1 MHLGEGGKPVAYNI
15 LIVDDSQTMRKVIRK
30 AVVLSGFQMG
40 ECWEAGEG
48 REALALLQSQAVDL
62 ILTDFNMP
70 GMTGLEMIRELKKDE
85 KKGRIPVVMITTQSN
100 EWVVQEGKSLGI
112 EGFIQK
118 PFRPETI
125 RDLLN
130 QLMEKSHG

>member
-1 MHLGEGGKPVAYNI
+1 LAYNI

-48 REALALLQSQAVDL
+48 QEALALLQTQAVDL

-70 GMTGLEMIRELKKDE
+70 GMNGLEMIRELKKDE

-100 EWVVQEGKSLGI
+100 DWVVQEGKALGI
-112 EGFIQK
+112 GGFIQK
-118 PFRPETI
+118 PFTPEAI

>member
-1 MHLGEGGKPVAYNI
+1 MAYNI
-15 LIVDDSQTMRKVIRK
+15 LIVDDSQTMRKVVRK

-48 REALALLQSQAVDL
+48 REALALLRSQAVDL

-70 GMTGLEMIRELKKDE
+70 GMNGLEMIRELRKDE

-100 EWVVQEGKSLGI
+100 DWVVQEGKSLGI

-118 PFRPETI
+118 PFTPEAI

>member
-1 MHLGEGGKPVAYNI
+1 MAHNI

-30 AVVLSGFQMG
+30 AVVLSGFQVG

-48 REALALLQSQAVDL
+48 QEALALLQSQAVDL

-70 GMTGLEMIRELKKDE
+70 GMNGLEMIRELKKDG
-85 KKGRIPVVMITTQSN
+85 KKCRIPVVMITTQSN
-100 EWVVQEGKSLGI
+100 DWVVQEGKSLGI

-118 PFRPETI
+118 PFHPETI
-125 RDLLN
+125 GDLLN
-130 QLMEKSHG
+130 QLMGKSHG

>member
-1 MHLGEGGKPVAYNI
+1 MAYNI

-48 REALALLQSQAVDL
+48 QEALALLRSQAVDL

-70 GMTGLEMIRELKKDE
+70 GMNGLEMIRELKKDE

-100 EWVVQEGKSLGI
+100 DWVVQEGKSLGI

-118 PFRPETI
+118 PFTPEAI

>member
-1 MHLGEGGKPVAYNI
+1 LAYNI

-48 REALALLQSQAVDL
+48 QEALALLRSQAVDL

-70 GMTGLEMIRELKKDE
+70 GMNGLEMIRELKKDG

-100 EWVVQEGKSLGI
+100 DWVVQEGKALGI

-118 PFRPETI
+118 PFHPEAI

>member
-1 MHLGEGGKPVAYNI
+1 MTYNI

-48 REALALLQSQAVDL
+48 REALALLRAQPVDL

-70 GMTGLEMIRELKKDE
+70 GMNGLEMIRELKKDE
-85 KKGRIPVVMITTQSN
+85 KKGCIPVVMITTQSN
-100 EWVVQEGKSLGI
+100 DWVVQEGKSLGI

-118 PFRPETI
+118 PFHPETI

-130 QLMEKSHG
+130 RLMEKNHG

>member
-1 MHLGEGGKPVAYNI
+1 MAYNI

-48 REALALLQSQAVDL
+48 QEALVLLQSQSVDL

-70 GMTGLEMIRELKKDE
+70 GMNGLEMIRELKKDG
-85 KKGRIPVVMITTQSN
+85 KKGRIPVVLITTQSN
-100 EWVVQEGKSLGI
+100 DWVVQEGKALGI

-118 PFRPETI
+118 PFHPETI